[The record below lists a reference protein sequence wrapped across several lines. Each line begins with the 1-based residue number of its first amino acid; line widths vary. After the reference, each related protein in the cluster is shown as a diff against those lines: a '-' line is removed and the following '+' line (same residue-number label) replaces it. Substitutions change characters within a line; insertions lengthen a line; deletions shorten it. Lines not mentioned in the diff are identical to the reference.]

1 VRPPTG
7 LGTCAAQASGVGD
20 VTPAGERTGPRGRC
34 TPVDLAL
41 LASELSPTLL
51 PFLVYD
57 LLY

>member
-1 VRPPTG
+1 MRTPTG
-7 LGTCAAQASGVGD
+7 LGTRAARAGGVGG
-20 VTPAGERTGPRGRC
+20 VTPAGERTGPRGQC

-51 PFLVYD
+51 PFLIYD